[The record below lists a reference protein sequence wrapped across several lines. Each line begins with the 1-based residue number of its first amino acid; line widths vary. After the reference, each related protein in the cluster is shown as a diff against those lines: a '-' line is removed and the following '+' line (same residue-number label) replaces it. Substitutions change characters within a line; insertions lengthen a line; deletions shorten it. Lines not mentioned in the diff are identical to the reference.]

1 MQNRGAGFSLDPAHP
16 NRLEPGKRPFHTII
30 PAMML
35 QGRRAARGVRRQRR
49 LHAAARTRAARRQL
63 LDYGLDVQSAIDA
76 PRFWWE
82 EGRRVVIEAGVPDAT
97 CATLARWG
105 HEIVRREHRGMG
117 GAQIIAALPDGV
129 WVAGSEPRQDGC
141 AIGY

>member
-1 MQNRGAGFSLDPAHP
+1 MVLRNGTMHTAFGVSGGFMQPQGH
-16 NRLEPGKRPFHTII
+16 
-30 PAMML
+30 L
-35 QGRRAARGVRRQRR
+35 QLLVN
-49 LHAAARTRAARRQL
+49 L
-63 LDYGLDVQSAIDA
+63 LDYGLDVQSAVDM

-82 EGRRVVIEAGVPDAT
+82 EGPRVVIESGVPDAT
-97 CATLARWG
+97 CTQLAAWG

-117 GAQIIAALPDGV
+117 GAQIISALPNGV